1 LCTQVLPN
9 RYAVY
14 MRHGEQAKLFDL
26 PDQLPTGLIYRPNFL
41 TPGEEEVLLAYI
53 QNASMPYL
61 KFREHQSHRRG
72 MGFEYDLPPFLRP
85 LQYRIAK
92 WLDVPKHTVNEA
104 FVQEYPPGYGIGW
117 HRDRE
122 TPLVVGVSLKGWARM
137 RFRPLERIGDRQAL
151 VSFEVEPR
159 SAYVMQHDIATRWQ
173 HSVAPVKALRYSIT
187 FRTLPLENKLRE
199 SIVWAESKPQHRG

>member
-1 LCTQVLPN
+1 
-9 RYAVY
+9 

-26 PDQLPTGLIYRPNFL
+26 PDQMPNGLVYRPDFL
-41 TPGEEEVLLAYI
+41 TPNEEEVLLAYI
-53 QNASMPYL
+53 ENLSMPL
-61 KFREHQSHRRG
+61 LRFREHESKRRG
-72 MGFEYDLPPFLRP
+72 AGFEYDLPVFLQP

-92 WLDVPKHTVNEA
+92 WLDVPKHAVNEA

-137 RFRPLERIGDRQAL
+137 RFRPLERIGDLKAV

-159 SAYVMQHDIATRWQ
+159 SAYVMRGKIATHWQ
-173 HSVAPVKALRYSIT
+173 HSVAPVTALRYSIT
-187 FRTLPLENKLRE
+187 FRTLPLG
-199 SIVWAESKPQHRG
+199 SA

>member
-1 LCTQVLPN
+1 
-9 RYAVY
+9 

-26 PDQLPTGLIYRPNFL
+26 PEQLPTGLVYRPGFI
-41 TPGEEEVLLAYI
+41 TEQEEEILLAYI
-53 QNASMPYL
+53 DNLNMPL
-61 KFREHQSHRRG
+61 LTFGEHKAKRRG
-72 MGFEYDLPPFLRP
+72 MGFEYDLPEFLQP

-92 WLDVPKHTVNEA
+92 WLDVSKYKVNEA

-137 RFRPLERIGDRQAL
+137 RFRPLERIGDARAV

-159 SAYVMQHDIATRWQ
+159 SAYVMQKEIATRWQ
-173 HSVAPVKALRYSIT
+173 HSVAPVEAPRYSIT
-187 FRTLPLENKLRE
+187 FRTLPAKE
-199 SIVWAESKPQHRG
+199 S